1 MDNATTTDRP
11 GSPGL
16 GAPRLAFVL
25 AALVLASTG
34 CSDLLGTGGDR
45 LESNF
50 DRWRSERPILYQFT
64 YQRDCF
70 CLGTEPVVITVDGD
84 SVIDVSLKDGDGHP
98 AGAPTDYPTIDG
110 LFEQLREW
118 RDRDP
123 FRQQL
128 EFHDGLGYPTD
139 VFFDFEERV
148 ADEEMGFRV
157 RDLRAMERLE
167 A

>member
-1 MDNATTTDRP
+1 MDDATTDRP
-11 GSPGL
+11 GLSGL
-16 GAPRLAFVL
+16 GAPRLAFAL
-25 AALVLASTG
+25 AALVLATTG
-34 CSDLLGTGGDR
+34 CSDLLGIGGDR
-45 LESNF
+45 LEANF
-50 DRWRSERPILYQFT
+50 DTWRSERPALYQFT

-84 SVIDVSLKDGDGHP
+84 SVSQVSLEEGDGTP
-98 AGAPTDYPTIDG
+98 VGTISDYPTIDD
-110 LFEQLREW
+110 LFEQIRTW

-123 FRQQL
+123 HREEL
-128 EFHDGLGYPTD
+128 EFDDRLGYPTD

-167 A
+167 G